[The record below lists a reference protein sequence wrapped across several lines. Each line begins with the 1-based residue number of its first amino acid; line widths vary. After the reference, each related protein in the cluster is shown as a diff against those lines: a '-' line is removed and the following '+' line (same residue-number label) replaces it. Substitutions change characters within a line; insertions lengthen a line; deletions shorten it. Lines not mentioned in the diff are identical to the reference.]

1 MQTIIFIHNVQA
13 AGTLQPVHG
22 EKMHRFIIHAH
33 QLCQAGRLLGSDV
46 IGMKLRTQGSE
57 TSILQIEVIS
67 GMIILQVGIQTEK
80 TGKAHQ
86 EDQMEIGKPL
96 PAFIQP
102 DDGMIQISKQRTVLC
117 LLPDG
122 AIKEFRKKQSD
133 GRFVG
138 IVGKRGERIKRLR
151 SFTLYIVAL
160 GRKSASSSTN
170 ASGWKSTGFT
180 AALRER
186 GMDTMKEALP
196 ATSV

>member
-1 MQTIIFIHNVQA
+1 
-13 AGTLQPVHG
+13 
-22 EKMHRFIIHAH
+22 
-33 QLCQAGRLLGSDV
+33 
-46 IGMKLRTQGSE
+46 
-57 TSILQIEVIS
+57 
-67 GMIILQVGIQTEK
+67 MIILQVGIQTEK

-151 SFTLYIVAL
+151 LLHLIY
-160 GRKSASSSTN
+160 
-170 ASGWKSTGFT
+170 SGWKSTGFT